1 MVRLMKQYLQLPI
14 KWCPL
19 HMMQPC
25 MQEILVTTA
34 VHVVQLL
41 AGAQTTDSHELD
53 SMADLSPPLVPSL
66 VRSLIPTDAASR
78 VLSVWRDLGSWGSG
92 FGIRD

>member
-1 MVRLMKQYLQLPI
+1 
-14 KWCPL
+14 
-19 HMMQPC
+19 MMQPC

-41 AGAQTTDSHELD
+41 AGAHTTDSHELD